1 MELINRDDVIDAWCE
16 RVPEGDR
23 EDFLRVIRNLP
34 TVDAITLQEMKE
46 IMLKS
51 LDESETLGDYYVG
64 ILTGTLKKFMSVMSG
79 EKSEGLK
86 ELEEEE

>member
-46 IMLKS
+46 IMIKS
-51 LDESETLGDYYVG
+51 LDESETLGDFYVG
-64 ILTGTLKKFMSVMSG
+64 IIVKMI
-79 EKSEGLK
+79 EKHR
-86 ELEEEE
+86 EEE